1 MVHHE
6 AIVLVYQTPWIR
18 SHCIVKIELAL
29 GHSATHQ
36 NCLGMRIVTIIKY
49 NGIPP
54 NCWCAIVCKAQAQ
67 RGTDTSFSL
76 VCIRVEWLSTFWYFQ
91 VYFRSS
97 IPKKLG
103 NFWTSMHVLQ
113 SFNFQTNHGDL
124 ENEEENF
131 ICKYLTFT
139 AKNNRQK
146 ESLKFKFVL
155 YFFRLKLLFVC
166 WV

>member
-18 SHCIVKIELAL
+18 SHCIDRTCLRTQCHPPNLSRYA
-29 GHSATHQ
+29 
-36 NCLGMRIVTIIKY
+36 NCNYY
-49 NGIPP
+49 NSIPS

-139 AKNNRQK
+139 AKNNRHK

-155 YFFRLKLLFVC
+155 CFFRLKLLFVC